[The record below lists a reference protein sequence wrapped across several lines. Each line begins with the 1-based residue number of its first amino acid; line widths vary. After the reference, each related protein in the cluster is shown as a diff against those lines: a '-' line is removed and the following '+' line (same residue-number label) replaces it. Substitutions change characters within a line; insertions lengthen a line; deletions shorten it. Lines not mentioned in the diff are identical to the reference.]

1 MAATSLRLQPFNN
14 VVATGLANT
23 DLRHLFGYTI
33 QRLTLDFTGSGALT
47 KSMLTQLQLKANGKV
62 IVDTDGAKLDAR
74 NQYRGISAN
83 AGFLTLDFLELRN
96 KTKNGME
103 GGGLDTTVGIR
114 DLRLEVKIAGATTPA
129 LSGVA
134 EITTPQVS
142 AEYASIRPLISRVH
156 RLTQTIGAAGE
167 FLLQVPHLDP
177 NSGGSIF
184 KRIAVFSANM
194 SAARVERNGVRE
206 MDVVSAAY
214 NNFNQAEY
222 QNVPQAG
229 LFMLDFINDHFM
241 EGRALDTRPAGG
253 CTTCQIYGT
262 FTAGETI
269 TIEAEVMEP
278 LDVY

>member
-1 MAATSLRLQPFNN
+1 MAASSLRLQPFNN

-23 DLRHLFGYTI
+23 DLRHLFGYSI
-33 QRLTLDFTGSGALT
+33 QRLTLNLAGTTLT
-47 KSMLTQLQLKANGKV
+47 KSMLTAIQLKANGKV
-62 IVDTDGAKLDAR
+62 IIDTDGAKLDAR

-83 AGFLTLDFLELRN
+83 AAFLTLDFLELRN
-96 KTKNGME
+96 KTKLGLE
-103 GGGLDTTVGIR
+103 GGSLDTTVGIR
-114 DLRLEVKIAGATTPA
+114 DLRLEIQVSGATAPA

-134 EITTPQVS
+134 EIAVPQVS
-142 AEYASIRPLISRVH
+142 GEYQNVRPLIARVH
-156 RLTQTIGAAGE
+156 RITQTIGAAGE

-184 KRIAVFSANM
+184 KRIAVFGSNM

-206 MDVVSAAY
+206 MDVISAAY
-214 NNFNQAEY
+214 NNFNQGEY

>member
-1 MAATSLRLQPFNN
+1 MAAQSLRLQPFNN

-23 DLRHLFGYTI
+23 DLRHLFGYGI
-33 QRLTLDFTGSGALT
+33 QRLSLALGGTSLT
-47 KSMLTQLQLKANGKV
+47 KSMITGLQLKANGKV
-62 IVDTDGAKLDAR
+62 IVDTDGPKLDAR

-96 KTKNGME
+96 KTKLGME
-103 GGGLDTTVGIR
+103 GGTLDTTVGIR
-114 DLRLEVKIAGATTPA
+114 DLRLEIQIAGATAPA

-134 EITTPQVS
+134 EIITPQVS
-142 AEYASIRPLISRVH
+142 AEYQNVRPLIARVH
-156 RLTQTIGAAGE
+156 RLTQTIGASGE

-184 KRIAVFSANM
+184 KRIAIFSANM
-194 SAARVERNGVRE
+194 TAARVERNGVRE
-206 MDVVSAAY
+206 MDIISAAY
-214 NNFNQAEY
+214 NNFNQGEY

-229 LFMLDFINDHFM
+229 MFMLDFINDHFM

-253 CTTCQIYGT
+253 CTTCQVYGT
-262 FTAGETI
+262 FSAGETI